1 MPTSTA
7 MRAVFCA
14 LSVLTFSAR
23 AQISVTSTDIL
34 GLLGKSQ
41 VFRSDT
47 TGSVPVNVGAAGA
60 GQIWDFRTQIINGE
74 NLTIHYSLPQNT
86 PFAQEFPQAN
96 FAQSIDYAGEFTG
109 TYYSYS
115 TVGVN
120 AWTQIGE
127 AFISQDTASV
137 DTLSEALFPLPL
149 QFNQTW
155 TATTSDSFGDPVTF
169 AIVVKTSAV
178 ESVDAWGTVRL
189 PSGDMSCLRIRSDDA
204 LITALYMGGVLLQS
218 DTSTSITYSWITKSH
233 GGVVGITSEDD
244 ETNPNF
250 TNASSIVLLHATE
263 TAVDEHQATNEMP
276 DKFTLAQ
283 NHPNPFNPSTQ
294 ISFALPSARKVTL
307 KIFDLTGKEVATLL
321 QNEHKAP
328 GVHQLMFDA
337 AALSSGVYFYQ
348 LRAGEFVETKK
359 MLLAR

>member
-47 TGSVPVNVGAAGA
+47 TGSALVNVGAAGA
-60 GQIWDFRTQIINGE
+60 DQTWDFRAQTINGE

-86 PFAQEFPQAN
+86 PFAQEFPQSN
-96 FAQSIDYAGEFTG
+96 FVQSIDYTGVVMG

-127 AFISQDTASV
+127 VVISQGTASV
-137 DTLSEALFPLPL
+137 DTVNESVFPLPL

-155 TATTSDSFGDPVTF
+155 TATTSDSFGDPATF
-169 AIVVKTSAV
+169 AFVVKTSAV
-178 ESVDAWGTVRL
+178 ESVDAWGTIRL
-189 PSGDMSCLRIRSDDA
+189 PFGDMSCLRIRSNDA
-204 LITALYMGGVLLQS
+204 FITALYTSGMLSQS
-218 DTSTSITYSWITKSH
+218 DTSTSITYSWITQSH
-233 GGVVGITSEDD
+233 GGVVGITSQDD

-250 TNASSIVLLHATE
+250 TKASSFVLLHSTT
-263 TAVDEHQATNEMP
+263 TAVDERQATNEMP
-276 DKFTLAQ
+276 DKFVLAQ
-283 NHPNPFNPSTQ
+283 NYPNPFNPSTQ
-294 ISFALPSARKVTL
+294 ITFALSTAQKVTL
-307 KIFDLTGKEVATLL
+307 KVFDLVGKEVATLL
-321 QNEHKAP
+321 QNAHKPA
-328 GVHQLMFDA
+328 GVHQLTFDA
-337 AALSSGVYFYQ
+337 ATLSSGVYFYQ